1 MLAIGNQVQVIGEL
15 HILGYLF
22 QNVDAETFTA
32 LLDIRPT
39 SLSRVAA
46 EAQNTKTISRWL
58 VFRSVSA
65 VGKKTNGINAMIEH
79 WSKHWQNKYQLFA

>member
-46 EAQNTKTISRWL
+46 EAQNTKTISR
-58 VFRSVSA
+58 
-65 VGKKTNGINAMIEH
+65 
-79 WSKHWQNKYQLFA
+79 

>member
-15 HILGYLF
+15 HILGDLF

-46 EAQNTKTISRWL
+46 EAQNTKTISR
-58 VFRSVSA
+58 
-65 VGKKTNGINAMIEH
+65 
-79 WSKHWQNKYQLFA
+79 